1 MTNIYDKRPTKKVCM
16 KDEKSIE
23 EIPVKY
29 RGGATSGGSDGKVVG
44 TNAIHVLTC

>member
-1 MTNIYDKRPTKKVCM
+1 M